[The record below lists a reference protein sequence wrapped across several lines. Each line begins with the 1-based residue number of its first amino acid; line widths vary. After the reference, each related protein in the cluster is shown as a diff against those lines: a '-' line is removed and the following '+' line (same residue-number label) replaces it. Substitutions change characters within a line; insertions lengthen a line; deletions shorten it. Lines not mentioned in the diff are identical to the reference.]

1 MTEPTLSDVVF
12 MKKLVD
18 SLLSPPTNV
27 AKPLGPQATLKAYL
41 DLCSSAYAKVEF
53 FFFFFSQFLKASQ
66 KSTEKPSS
74 YLRIYRY
81 L

>member
-53 FFFFFSQFLKASQ
+53 FFFFFF
-66 KSTEKPSS
+66 TIP
-74 YLRIYRY
+74 
-81 L
+81 